1 MKEVGA
7 HMAILHISEKKQKNF
22 FKNVIITKIFK
33 NIKNR
38 VADPDPG
45 SGASGPG

>member
-7 HMAILHISEKKQKNF
+7 HMAILHISEKKQLKIKKCHQYKNC
-22 FKNVIITKIFK
+22 KNMR
-33 NIKNR
+33 NN

-45 SGASGPG
+45 SGASDPG